1 MQKES
6 ESIMAININKKE
18 KDEKKFELAGE
29 ALNEHELL
37 DKEKTKNVIQKLA
50 GVTGEMKMIQD
61 KNGRVRRVR
70 VKEPRKAFQVY
81 LPISVYEQLD
91 DILKKNGKSRNSVI
105 EELIR
110 EYVNN

>member
-1 MQKES
+1 
-6 ESIMAININKKE
+6 MAININKKE
-18 KDEKKFELAGE
+18 KEEKKFELAGE

-37 DKEKTKNVIQKLA
+37 DKEKTKNVIQKLT
-50 GVTGEMKMIQD
+50 GVTGEMKTIQD